1 MNDALFSASPLESVY
16 DVPLLQAAHRHAD
29 MTEALLALGFRA
41 HDIRLVADYQKTA
54 AIGPSEAIQ
63 EVGAGTGED
72 IARAHALMTDLPY
85 LAREVAL
92 PLALDAVRPFA
103 PAIGDDAQPEFCPI
117 AVRAREDAYDVLYA
131 IASPTHVTAVRNFT
145 FARTIEGKKIHA
157 QCCLASRLVVERLY
171 HRGIRDTAREFDEAL
186 TLPAEAGRHRL
197 ALKALIMHA
206 CYQGASDIHFD
217 PLPSAGVLRLRID
230 GLLTVFRVIKRDAIN
245 VDAENSIFDRLIT
258 LIAQDI
264 KQRDAQGQAE
274 GALDTEVPPA
284 LAGKYQFRVEI
295 MSTVNGPGGC
305 IRILDRTGD
314 TAEFA
319 QLGLDPEAA
328 AQLLQ
333 YAQASSGMI
342 VATGPTGSGK
352 TTLINSLMRT
362 IDSVSTSVQTIE
374 NPVEVRMGTWR
385 QHETRRLTG
394 HEDESTEWMS
404 WFRGML
410 RNDPDVV
417 LLGEVRDADVA
428 RVAFDMANTGH
439 LVFTTLHAKSASLAV
454 ARLREMRS
462 PKTGEG
468 LDMDAAAA
476 LLLCIIAIRLVRR
489 LCLHC
494 RVLDDRASTRE
505 TVLRGLDATEREMPI
520 YRAGPGCP
528 RCGQVGFRGRIMI
541 YEILPMASDVR
552 AAISERA
559 STRTIARFLPPQK
572 TLWASGLKRVAAGI
586 TSLDEVMRVVNEGD

>member
-1 MNDALFSASPLESVY
+1 MNEALFGPSPLGSVY
-16 DVPLLQAAHRHAD
+16 DVPLLQAAHRYDD

-41 HDIRLVADYQKTA
+41 HDIRLIADYQKTA
-54 AIGPSEAIQ
+54 GIGPSEAIQ

-85 LAREVAL
+85 LSREAAL
-92 PLALDAVRPFA
+92 PLVLDAARLFA
-103 PAIGDDAQPEFCPI
+103 PEIGDDAQPEFCPV
-117 AVRAREDAYDVLYA
+117 AVRARENAYDVLYA
-131 IASPTHVTAVRNFT
+131 ITGPAQVATVRNYT
-145 FARTIEGKKIHA
+145 FARTVDGKKIHA
-157 QCCLASRLVVERLY
+157 QCCLASRLIVERLY
-171 HRGIRDTAREFDEAL
+171 HRGIRDTAREFDAAL
-186 TLPAEAGRHRL
+186 ALPAEGGRHRL
-197 ALKALIMHA
+197 ALKTLIMHA

-217 PLPSAGVLRLRID
+217 PLPSAGVIRLRID
-230 GLLTVFRVIKRDAIN
+230 GILTVFRVIPRDAIN
-245 VDAENSIFDRLIT
+245 ADAEDSVFDRLVT
-258 LIAQDI
+258 LISQDI

-295 MSTVNGPGGC
+295 MSTVNGPGAC

-314 TAEFA
+314 TAEFG

-342 VATGPTGSGK
+342 IATGPTGSGK

-394 HEDESTEWMS
+394 HDDESLEWMS

-417 LLGEVRDADVA
+417 LLGEVRDASVA

-439 LVFTTLHAKSASLAV
+439 LVFTTLHARSAPLAC

-462 PKTGEG
+462 PQTGEG

-476 LLLCIIAIRLVRR
+476 LLLCIVAIRLVRR
-489 LCLHC
+489 LCPHC
-494 RVLDDRASTRE
+494 RVVDDRPHTHE
-505 TVLRGLDATEREMPI
+505 TLMRGLGVADTSL

-528 RCGQVGFRGRIMI
+528 RCGQGGFRGRIMI
-541 YEILPMASDVR
+541 YEILPMTSEVR
-552 AAISERA
+552 TAISERA
-559 STRTIARFLPPQK
+559 SARVIAGFLPPQK

>member
-1 MNDALFSASPLESVY
+1 MTDDRFAVSLIGEPY
-16 DVPLLQAAHRHAD
+16 GVPLLQASRRCAN
-29 MTEALLALGFRA
+29 MTEALLVLGFRA
-41 HDIRLVADYQKTA
+41 HDIRLIADYQAMAGITA
-54 AIGPSEAIQ
+54 SDTIQ

-72 IARAHALMTDLPY
+72 IARAHALMSELPY
-85 LAREVAL
+85 LSREAASTL
-92 PLALDAVRPFA
+92 SLASVRPFA
-103 PAIGDDAQPEFCPI
+103 PEIGEDVQPEFCPL
-117 AVRAREDAYDVLYA
+117 AVVAQDESYNVLYA
-131 IASPTHVTAVRNFT
+131 VTGPAQVTAVRNFT
-145 FARTIEGKKIHA
+145 FARTVDGKKIHA

-171 HRGIRDTAREFDEAL
+171 RREIRDTAHEFDQAL
-186 TLPAEAGRHRL
+186 TLSAEGGRHRL
-197 ALKALIMHA
+197 ALKALIIHA

-217 PLPSAGVLRLRID
+217 PLPSAGVIRLRID
-230 GLLTVFRVIKRDAIN
+230 GILTVFRVVRRDPIN
-245 VDAENSIFDRLIT
+245 PENEQSVFDRLIT

-264 KQRDAQGQAE
+264 KAKDMRGQAE

-284 LAGKYQFRVEI
+284 LTGKYQFRVEI
-295 MSTVNGPGGC
+295 MATVNGPGCC

-314 TAEFA
+314 TADFRE
-319 QLGLDPEAA
+319 LGLDPEAA
-328 AQLLQ
+328 AQLLR
-333 YAQASSGMI
+333 YAQTSSGLVI
-342 VATGPTGSGK
+342 ATGPTGSGK
-352 TTLINSLMRT
+352 TTLINALMRT

-394 HEDESTEWMS
+394 NDNESMEWMN

-439 LVFTTLHAKSASLAV
+439 LVFTTLHARSAPLAC

-476 LLLCIIAIRLVRR
+476 LLLGIVAIRLVRR
-489 LCLHC
+489 LCPVC
-494 RVLDDRASTRE
+494 RVPDDRESTHEALKRTLKVADAS
-505 TVLRGLDATEREMPI
+505 V
-520 YRAGPGCP
+520 YSAGPGCD
-528 RCGQVGFRGRIMI
+528 RCGQIGYRGRVMI
-541 YEILPMASDVR
+541 YEILPMTSEVR

-559 STRTIARFLPPQK
+559 SARVIAGFLPQDK
-572 TLWASGLKRVAAGI
+572 TLWASGLQRVAAGI
-586 TSLDEVMRVVNEGD
+586 TAIDEIMRVVNEDD

>member
-1 MNDALFSASPLESVY
+1 MNDALFAASPLESVY
-16 DVPLLQAAHRHAD
+16 DVPLLQAVHRYDD
-29 MTEALLALGFRA
+29 MTKALLALGFRA
-41 HDIRLVADYQKTA
+41 HDIRLVTDYQKTA

-85 LAREVAL
+85 LPREAAF
-92 PLALDAVRPFA
+92 PLVLDGARPFA
-103 PAIGDDAQPEFCPI
+103 PEIGDDVQPEFCPI

-131 IASPTHVTAVRNFT
+131 ITGPAQVAMVRNFV
-145 FARTIEGKKIHA
+145 FARMVDGKKIHA
-157 QCCLASRLVVERLY
+157 QCCVASRLVVERLY
-171 HRGIRDTAREFDEAL
+171 RRGIRDTARDFDEAL
-186 TLPAEAGRHRL
+186 ALPADAGRHRL

-217 PLPSAGVLRLRID
+217 PLPSAGVIRLRVD
-230 GLLTVFRVIKRDAIN
+230 GLLTVFRVVKRDAIN
-245 VDAENSIFDRLIT
+245 ADAEDSVFDRLIT
-258 LIAQDI
+258 LVSQDI
-264 KQRDAQGQAE
+264 KQKDSRGQAE

-295 MSTVNGPGGC
+295 MATVNGPGGC

-314 TAEFA
+314 TADFA
-319 QLGLDPEAA
+319 QLGLDPETA

-342 VATGPTGSGK
+342 IATGPTGSGK

-394 HEDESTEWMS
+394 HEDESKEWMS

-439 LVFTTLHAKSASLAV
+439 LVFTTLHARSAPLAC

-489 LCLHC
+489 LCSHC
-494 RVLDDRASTRE
+494 RILDDRPHTRE
-505 TVLRGLDATEREMPI
+505 TLIRGLGAADTPT
-520 YRAGPGCP
+520 YRAGPGCL

-541 YEILPMASDVR
+541 YEILPMTPEVR
-552 AAISERA
+552 TAISERV
-559 STRTIARFLPPQK
+559 STRVVAGFLPPKK
-572 TLWASGLKRVAAGI
+572 TLWASGLRRVAAGI
-586 TSLDEVMRVVNEGD
+586 TSLDEVARVVNEDD